1 MPYFISDQA
10 DGCAGWA
17 TVKED
22 GEVIGCH
29 TTKADAIAQMVAVSI
44 AEGMEPGGERA
55 DAPAPPSDQVTGS
68 EDNPEGSAGGKS
80 GGIVLSDATV
90 TALENK
96 AKDHNDAMAER
107 DRPSWTRVTLGA
119 LKAVYRR
126 GSGAYSTSHRPGI
139 GRAQWSMARVNA
151 FLYLARSGAPENSN
165 YVGDNDLLNK
175 EHPKYSEAKSLRALP
190 ENYRPALAADVPE
203 GRACG
208 NCYFYDESNVK
219 GDKAWCE
226 RWDDYVSGAYYCNA
240 WQPDESHIEDDSPDE
255 ARAVSAPEW
264 LRDNARR
271 GLEWLREGY
280 AGDGLTEKTKAEARA
295 MAAGTVSDDKVIRMG
310 AWFARH
316 MADLE
321 GTDRNTDPPTAGMV
335 AHALWGGW
343 PIDESR
349 RAMRWAEDNSASRQV
364 PRMTGARMATKV
376 ETRQIVVDQLEV
388 RETGNGMS
396 FSGYAAVFNS
406 PSEPL
411 PFTEIIREGA
421 FSKSLRAKNNVMM
434 LFSHDT
440 SQPLASTR
448 SKTMTLMEDSRGLL
462 VDAALPQTSLG
473 RDVAELLRSK
483 VVDSMS
489 FGFSVP
495 ARGDIWSADG
505 QTRELTEIRLH
516 EVSVVSFPA
525 YTKTSA
531 SVRSIDILADKTG
544 ADAETLSAALDALES
559 GNALTRDQA
568 TMLTTVVEKL
578 APESETVPEL
588 IEDNSVSVT
597 LARLRD
603 ELDLNFKTL

>member
-44 AEGMEPGGERA
+44 AEGMEPGGERE
-55 DAPAPPSDQVTGS
+55 S
-68 EDNPEGSAGGKS
+68 
-80 GGIVLSDATV
+80 I
-90 TALENK
+90 
-96 AKDHNDAMAER
+96 
-107 DRPSWTRVTLGA
+107 
-119 LKAVYRR
+119 
-126 GSGAYSTSHRPGI
+126 
-139 GRAQWSMARVNA
+139 
-151 FLYLARSGAPENSN
+151 
-165 YVGDNDLLNK
+165 
-175 EHPKYSEAKSLRALP
+175 RALP
-190 ENYRPALAADVPE
+190 ENYRPALAGDVPE

-240 WQPDESHIEDDSPDE
+240 WQPDEDSDIEDDFPDE

-434 LFSHDT
+434 LWSHDT

-568 TMLTTVVEKL
+568 VMLTEVVEKL

-588 IEDNSVSVT
+588 IEDNTVSVT

>member
-17 TVKED
+17 TLKED

-29 TTKADAIAQMVAVSI
+29 TTKADAIAQMVAVSL
-44 AEGMEPGGERA
+44 AEGLKPAGQRDVHVSQIVVSDIDGTISDSGDPITGVISHLQDVDAAGIPVYIVTARNADDRA
-55 DAPAPPSDQVTGS
+55 TTTQWLV
-68 EDNPEGSAGGKS
+68 DNDVPHAELIMSS
-80 GGIVLSDATV
+80 GGDATAYKV
-90 TALENK
+90 DVAQRLLAADHDIVEWIEN
-96 AKDHNDAMAER
+96 N
-107 DRPSWTRVTLGA
+107 PQTR
-119 LKAVYRR
+119 
-126 GSGAYSTSHRPGI
+126 S
-139 GRAQWSMARVNA
+139 
-151 FLYLARSGAPENSN
+151 
-165 YVGDNDLLNK
+165 
-175 EHPKYSEAKSLRALP
+175 
-190 ENYRPALAADVPE
+190 ALAAL
-203 GRACG
+203 GI
-208 NCYFYDESNVK
+208 NVK
-219 GDKAWCE
+219 GPSAFRE
-226 RWDDYVSGAYYCNA
+226 LPTA
-240 WQPDESHIEDDSPDE
+240 IE
-255 ARAVSAPEW
+255 ARAISAPQW
-264 LRDNARR
+264 LQDNANR

-295 MAAGTVSDDKVIRMG
+295 MAAGTVSDDKVVRMA

-349 RAMRWAEDNSASRQV
+349 RAMRWAEDNSASRQL

-376 ETRQIVVDQLEV
+376 ETRQILVDQLEV
-388 RETGNGMS
+388 RDTGAGMS

-411 PFTEIIREGA
+411 PWTETIRQGA
-421 FSKSLRAKNNVMM
+421 FGRSLRAKNNVMM
-434 LFSHDT
+434 LWSHDT

-448 SKTMTLMEDSRGLL
+448 SKTMTLAEDSKGLL

-473 RDVAELLRSK
+473 RVVSELLRSK

-495 ARGDIWSADG
+495 AGGDIWSADG
-505 QTRELTEIRLH
+505 QTRELTSIRLH

-525 YTKTSA
+525 YPKTSA
-531 SVRSIDILADKTG
+531 SVRSIDILSDKTG
-544 ADAETLSAALDALES
+544 ADAESLSAALDALEA
-559 GNALTRDQA
+559 GNSLTRDQA

-578 APESETVPEL
+578 APEAEAVPEL
-588 IEDNSVSVT
+588 LEDNIISVT

>member
-1 MPYFISDQA
+1 
-10 DGCAGWA
+10 
-17 TVKED
+17 
-22 GEVIGCH
+22 
-29 TTKADAIAQMVAVSI
+29 
-44 AEGMEPGGERA
+44 
-55 DAPAPPSDQVTGS
+55 
-68 EDNPEGSAGGKS
+68 
-80 GGIVLSDATV
+80 
-90 TALENK
+90 
-96 AKDHNDAMAER
+96 
-107 DRPSWTRVTLGA
+107 
-119 LKAVYRR
+119 
-126 GSGAYSTSHRPGI
+126 
-139 GRAQWSMARVNA
+139 
-151 FLYLARSGAPENSN
+151 
-165 YVGDNDLLNK
+165 
-175 EHPKYSEAKSLRALP
+175 
-190 ENYRPALAADVPE
+190 
-203 GRACG
+203 
-208 NCYFYDESNVK
+208 
-219 GDKAWCE
+219 
-226 RWDDYVSGAYYCNA
+226 
-240 WQPDESHIEDDSPDE
+240 
-255 ARAVSAPEW
+255 
-264 LRDNARR
+264 
-271 GLEWLREGY
+271 
-280 AGDGLTEKTKAEARA
+280 
-295 MAAGTVSDDKVIRMG
+295 
-310 AWFARH
+310 
-316 MADLE
+316 
-321 GTDRNTDPPTAGMV
+321 
-335 AHALWGGW
+335 
-343 PIDESR
+343 
-349 RAMRWAEDNSASRQV
+349 
-364 PRMTGARMATKV
+364 MATKV

-434 LFSHDT
+434 LWSHDT

-568 TMLTTVVEKL
+568 VMLTEVVEKL

-588 IEDNSVSVT
+588 IEDNTVSVT